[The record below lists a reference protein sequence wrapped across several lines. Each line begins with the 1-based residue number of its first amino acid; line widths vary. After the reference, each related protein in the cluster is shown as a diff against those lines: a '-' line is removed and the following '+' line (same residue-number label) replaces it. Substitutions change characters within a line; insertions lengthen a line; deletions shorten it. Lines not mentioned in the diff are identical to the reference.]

1 MNRDELAESLRIGFK
16 AMIVEADEWRPLAD
30 YIISLLDVRLHENT
44 QCNLVTLIDLPD
56 SPTIH
61 LLDEESSKKFKMNNN
76 DDVEDLRQQILF
88 LKEER
93 LRLQK
98 KLEEIENLSKY
109 AWEQVDR
116 NPEEAKELFKMI
128 AFKSK

>member
-1 MNRDELAESLRIGFK
+1 MNSN
-16 AMIVEADEWRPLAD
+16 V
-30 YIISLLDVRLHENT
+30 
-44 QCNLVTLIDLPD
+44 
-56 SPTIH
+56 
-61 LLDEESSKKFKMNNN
+61 
-76 DDVEDLRQQILF
+76 DVEDLRQQILF

-93 LRLQK
+93 VRLQK

-109 AWEQVDR
+109 AWEQVDC

>member
-44 QCNLVTLIDLPD
+44 QCNPVTLIDLPD

-61 LLDEESSKKFKMNNN
+61 LPDEESSNKRKEAFAEWMTRGSIYKGHKNN
-76 DDVEDLRQQILF
+76 E
-88 LKEER
+88 
-93 LRLQK
+93 
-98 KLEEIENLSKY
+98 
-109 AWEQVDR
+109 
-116 NPEEAKELFKMI
+116 
-128 AFKSK
+128 

>member
-1 MNRDELAESLRIGFK
+1 MKCSHFTCHSCPDPNYTIKQELNEL
-16 AMIVEADEWRPLAD
+16 
-30 YIISLLDVRLHENT
+30 
-44 QCNLVTLIDLPD
+44 
-56 SPTIH
+56 
-61 LLDEESSKKFKMNNN
+61 
-76 DDVEDLRQQILF
+76 QQQVLF

-93 LRLQK
+93 LRLQT

-109 AWEQVDR
+109 AWEQVDK